1 MARRRAAIVP
11 GMNELVFE
19 VEQDGE
25 WLVATCH
32 DPEMAT
38 QAEGIETLGPMIRD
52 LVNCRFDR
60 DDPQRRWPVRLHFL
74 NDPVL
79 PMLA

>member
-1 MARRRAAIVP
+1 
-11 GMNELVFE
+11 MNELVFE
-19 VEQDGE
+19 VEQDDG

-38 QAEGIETLGPMIRD
+38 QAESLEELGPMIRD
-52 LVNCRFDR
+52 LVDCRFDP
-60 DDPQRRWPVRLHFL
+60 DDPRRTWSIRLHFV

-79 PMLA
+79 AAGT

>member
-1 MARRRAAIVP
+1 
-11 GMNELVFE
+11 MNELIFE

-32 DPEMAT
+32 NPEMAT
-38 QAEGIETLGPMIRD
+38 QAECLEALAPMIRD
-52 LVNCRFDR
+52 LVNCRFEPDE
-60 DDPQRRWPVRLHFL
+60 PQRHLPIRLHFV

-79 PMLA
+79 TVPA